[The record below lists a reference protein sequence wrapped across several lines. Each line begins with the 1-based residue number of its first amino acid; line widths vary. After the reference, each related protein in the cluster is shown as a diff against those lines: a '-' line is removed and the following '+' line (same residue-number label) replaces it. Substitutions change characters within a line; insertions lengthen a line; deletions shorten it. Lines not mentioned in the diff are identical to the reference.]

1 MNLQEKYKDALDKG
15 AELEMAE
22 GYVKEE
28 NGVLKIGGKAK
39 YQMQKDLVWDKIKK
53 AGGDAPTD
61 VIAEIEVEDTTIYGV
76 HKVQPGDSLSKIA
89 KSAYDDAGKY
99 MQIFEA
105 NKDQLSDPDKIQIG
119 QELVIPN
126 LS

>member
-1 MNLQEKYKDALDKG
+1 MNLQEKYKDALSKG
-15 AELEMAE
+15 EELQIVD

-39 YQMQKDLVWDKIKK
+39 YQYQKDLVWDKIKK
-53 AGGDAPTD
+53 AGGESPSD
-61 VIAEIEVEDTTIYGV
+61 VIADISVEDDSIYGI
-76 HKVQPGDSLSKIA
+76 HKVVSGDSLSKIA
-89 KSAYDDAGKY
+89 KAAYDDAGKY
-99 MQIFEA
+99 MKIFEA
-105 NKDQLSDPDKIQIG
+105 NRDKLSDPDKIQIG